1 MSLNDFLPICFN
13 LMKLLFVFR
22 IVASL
27 NGKPVE
33 ISFTPGS
40 ADVAPGGVKIVRKGG
55 RMQVFEP

>member
-1 MSLNDFLPICFN
+1 
-13 LMKLLFVFR
+13 MKLFFVFR